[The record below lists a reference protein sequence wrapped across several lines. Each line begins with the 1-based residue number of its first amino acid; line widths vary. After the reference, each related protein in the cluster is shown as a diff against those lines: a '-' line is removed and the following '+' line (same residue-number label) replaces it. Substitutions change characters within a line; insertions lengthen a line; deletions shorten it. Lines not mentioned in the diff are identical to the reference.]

1 MRGSRICRGIAI
13 RPQIPEQVNVLFLTH
28 SFPRS
33 EGDAAGSFIL
43 RLAVALRGEDVN
55 VRVVAPASSG
65 YPSSE
70 EIEGVSVERFRYAPR
85 RYEKLAYTGNMASD
99 VASSWTA
106 KFALVGFLGS
116 DFVHAVRARR
126 NFEPEIVHAHWWF
139 PNGVVGTWVG
149 GLAGIPLVTT
159 LHGTDVRLARNVGVA
174 KPLFGHVLKHSAA
187 VTTVSHWLKE
197 ETEALVPGVH
207 PTVAPMPV
215 ATDLFGPGGSR
226 DGQRLLFVGRLTAQ
240 KGLEH
245 LLHALAAMKSQA
257 SLDVVGD
264 GPNRVALEE
273 LTQQLGIAPRIRW
286 HGQLSQSELPGLYQR
301 AAAVVVP
308 SVDEGLGL
316 VAVEALLCETPV
328 VAFDSGGLRDVV
340 HHDKTGLLVKSGD
353 RGALAR
359 TLDDLLARDGRGTDL
374 GRAGRLYALSAFA
387 PESVARR
394 YADIYRQVLGA
405 NAS

>member
-1 MRGSRICRGIAI
+1 M
-13 RPQIPEQVNVLFLTH
+13 NVLFLTH

-55 VRVVAPASSG
+55 VRVVAPAAAG
-65 YPSSE
+65 LPSSE

-85 RYEKLAYTGNMASD
+85 KYEKLAYTGNMAND
-99 VASSWTA
+99 VATSWTA

-126 NFEPEIVHAHWWF
+126 SFEPEIVHAHWWF

-149 GLAGIPLVTT
+149 GLARIPLITT
-159 LHGTDVRLARNVGVA
+159 LHGTDVRLARSVGVA
-174 KPLFGHVLKHSAA
+174 KPLFSHVLKHSAA
-187 VTTVSHWLKE
+187 VTTVSSWLKE
-197 ETEALVPGVH
+197 ETEALIPGVH

-215 ATDLFGPGGSR
+215 DTARFVPGGAR
-226 DGQRLLFVGRLTAQ
+226 DAKRLLFVGRLTVQ

-245 LLHALAAMKSQA
+245 LLHALAAMKTQA
-257 SLDVVGD
+257 SLDIVGD
-264 GPNRVALEE
+264 GPSRSSLED
-273 LTQQLGIAPRIRW
+273 LAQQLGVAPRIRW
-286 HGQLSQSELPGLYQR
+286 YGQLSHADLPQLYQR
-301 AAAVVVP
+301 ATAVVVP
-308 SVDEGLGL
+308 SIDEGLGL

-328 VAFDSGGLRDVV
+328 VAFDSGGLRDVIQ
-340 HHDKTGLLVKSGD
+340 HDRTGLLVKAGD
-353 RGALAR
+353 RAALAG
-359 TLDDLLARDGRGTDL
+359 TLDDLLTRDGRGADL

-394 YADIYRQVLGA
+394 YAGIYRQVLDA